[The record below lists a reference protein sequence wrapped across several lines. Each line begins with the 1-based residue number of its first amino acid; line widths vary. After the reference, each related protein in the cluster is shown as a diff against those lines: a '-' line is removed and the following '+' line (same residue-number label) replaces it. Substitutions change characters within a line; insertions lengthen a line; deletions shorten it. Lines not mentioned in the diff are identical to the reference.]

1 MIKVEGISKQFD
13 GVHALSSV
21 DADFGTGEIHAV
33 VGENG
38 AGKST
43 LVKVLAGV
51 HNPDEGRI
59 LLDGEEV
66 VFGSPREAM
75 DASIA
80 VVYQEPS
87 LVPMLTVEENLVL
100 GREPTRLGFVDID
113 RMQAVADQVLPIVGA
128 SIDPS
133 TPVEKLTIAQR
144 QLVEIAK
151 ALSLEARMILLDEPT
166 SSLSIAE
173 IERLRAVVLDLKN
186 RGVGVV
192 LITHNID
199 EVFSL
204 ADRVTVLKDGKVTL
218 SAPIP
223 EVTAADVIK
232 AMIGRDLAHMFPPR
246 TVDGRERRTVVEVRN
261 LEIPGRASDISFE
274 LRESE
279 VVGFVGLIGA
289 GRTDVAKA
297 MIGATGRRQGEVLVD
312 GEESRIREPADAI
325 ASGMALVPED
335 RLADGLVMD
344 LSVRHNIGLPQ
355 LSELSRLGLLDR
367 AAESRLADGQIDSL
381 SIKTPSN
388 ATVVNNLSGGN
399 QQKVVLGRW
408 LAKGCRVLILDE
420 PTRGVDVGAKAE
432 IYKTIR
438 QLADDGTA
446 VMLISSELPEI
457 LHLSDRIIVM
467 SKGRIVATLDN
478 NSVTESDL
486 AGEEDLIKL
495 ALGLQ
500 SGSET
505 GGGGGDG

>member
-1 MIKVEGISKQFD
+1 MIKVEQISKQFD
-13 GVHALSSV
+13 GVQALSSV
-21 DADFGTGEIHAV
+21 DAEFNAGEIHAV

-43 LVKVLAGV
+43 LVKIMAGV
-51 HNPDEGRI
+51 HSPDDGR
-59 LLDGEEV
+59 LYLDGDEV
-66 VFGSPREAM
+66 SFGSPREAM

-100 GREPTRLGFVDID
+100 GREPTAWGFVASD

-128 SIDPS
+128 SIDPN
-133 TPVEKLTIAQR
+133 TPVEKLSIAQR

-151 ALSLEARMILLDEPT
+151 ALSLETRMILLDEPT
-166 SSLSIAE
+166 SSLSISE
-173 IERLRAVVLDLKN
+173 IERLRAVVLDLKS

-199 EVFSL
+199 EVFLL

-218 SAPIP
+218 SARIS
-223 EVTAADVIK
+223 EVTPADVIR
-232 AMIGRDLAHMFPPR
+232 AMIGRDLAHMFPQR

-261 LEIPGRASDISFE
+261 LDIPGKASDVSFQ

-297 MIGATGRRQGEVLVD
+297 LIGATRIRQGEVIVD

-325 ASGMALVPED
+325 ASGIALVPED

-344 LSVRHNIGLPQ
+344 LGVKQNIGLPQ
-355 LSELSRLGLLDR
+355 LTKLSRFGLLDR
-367 AAESRLADGQIDSL
+367 EAEGRVADEQIDSL
-381 SIKTPSN
+381 SIRTPSN
-388 ATVVNNLSGGN
+388 ATLVNNLSGGN

-500 SGSET
+500 SGSDADEDT
-505 GGGGGDG
+505 PHE

>member
-1 MIKVEGISKQFD
+1 
-13 GVHALSSV
+13 
-21 DADFGTGEIHAV
+21 
-33 VGENG
+33 
-38 AGKST
+38 
-43 LVKVLAGV
+43 
-51 HNPDEGRI
+51 
-59 LLDGEEV
+59 
-66 VFGSPREAM
+66 
-75 DASIA
+75 
-80 VVYQEPS
+80 
-87 LVPMLTVEENLVL
+87 
-100 GREPTRLGFVDID
+100 
-113 RMQAVADQVLPIVGA
+113 
-128 SIDPS
+128 
-133 TPVEKLTIAQR
+133 
-144 QLVEIAK
+144 
-151 ALSLEARMILLDEPT
+151 
-166 SSLSIAE
+166 
-173 IERLRAVVLDLKN
+173 
-186 RGVGVV
+186 VV

-199 EVFSL
+199 EVFLL

-218 SAPIP
+218 SAEIP
-223 EVTAADVIK
+223 EVTPAEVIK

-261 LEIPGRASDISFE
+261 LSIPGRASDVSFQ

-279 VVGFVGLIGA
+279 VLGFVGLIGA

-297 MIGATGRRQGEVLVD
+297 VIGATGRRQGVVFVD

-325 ASGMALVPED
+325 ASGIALVPED
-335 RLADGLVMD
+335 RLGDGLVMD

-355 LSELSRLGLLDR
+355 LAELSRFGLLDR
-367 AAESRLADGQIDSL
+367 AEESRVADEQIDSL

-388 ATVVNNLSGGN
+388 STTVNNLSGGN

-438 QLADDGTA
+438 QLADDGAA

-467 SKGRIVATLDN
+467 SKGRVVATLDN
-478 NSVTESDL
+478 HAVSESDMG
-486 AGEEDLIKL
+486 GEEDLIKL

-505 GGGGGDG
+505 GGDAPNG